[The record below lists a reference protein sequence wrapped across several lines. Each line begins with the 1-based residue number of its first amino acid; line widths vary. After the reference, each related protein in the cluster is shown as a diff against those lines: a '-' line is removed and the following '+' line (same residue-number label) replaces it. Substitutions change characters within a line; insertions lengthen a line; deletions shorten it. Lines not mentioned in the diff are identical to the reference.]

1 MLRRTGE
8 MARAEETL
16 LQALAIVREYA
27 DQFTEGFILNNLGE
41 LFRATDPVRSRHYFN
56 EAIHRLSGSDL
67 PTLTA
72 DALIGL
78 GDTEESTGSTDAA
91 QAAWR
96 RAMTMIDKTDATR
109 TSMIRQRLERHQ

>member
-8 MARAEETL
+8 MARA
-16 LQALAIVREYA
+16 
-27 DQFTEGFILNNLGE
+27 
-41 LFRATDPVRSRHYFN
+41 
-56 EAIHRLSGSDL
+56 
-67 PTLTA
+67 
-72 DALIGL
+72 
-78 GDTEESTGSTDAA
+78 EESTGSTDAA